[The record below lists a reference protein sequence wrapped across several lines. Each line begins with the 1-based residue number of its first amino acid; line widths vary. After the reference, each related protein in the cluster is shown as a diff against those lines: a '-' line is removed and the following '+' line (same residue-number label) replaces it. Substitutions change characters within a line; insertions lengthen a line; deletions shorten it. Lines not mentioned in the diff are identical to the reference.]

1 MPTSPIVIK
10 RIRLEALRDY
20 ARSFTGPS
28 PTPGIAPITVIRAC
42 SQAKNPYARPADTAL
57 LVAVCGDR
65 VVGYHGVV
73 PGLLATD
80 GSLSRVHWS
89 SAVFVAE
96 QYRGLGVGRQ
106 LIAAF
111 KSLGKDVA
119 VPGGMTPSA
128 EGAYRSGG
136 FQATGELNYFQLRL
150 ARIDR
155 TAPLFQQIRA
165 HASVAGKPLESPVK
179 WLSRQTAKAQKAFF
193 YRRAAARLPIPP
205 GKQWR
210 PVDRLF
216 RFDRRPPPGRAV
228 FFRGTDAVNWMLAR
242 PWVYSRDEITAADLT
257 HEVRH
262 YYFTKTRPLFRYAAY
277 ELTARDGKSGRGFV
291 VFSLSRSRRR
301 TVVRVLDHEIQE
313 AAMSRT
319 ACGLALAAARTI
331 LADRIELPPS
341 LAAPFQND
349 TMLRRL
355 IKPQSLTGVG
365 YPGRQNSPLA
375 GVMGHVEL
383 GLCDGDSAFT

>member
-1 MPTSPIVIK
+1 MPIPPIVIK
-10 RIRLEALRDY
+10 RIRLETLYDY
-20 ARSFTGPS
+20 ARSFTGLS
-28 PTPGIAPITVIRAC
+28 PPPGIAPITVIRAR
-42 SQAKNPYARPADTAL
+42 SQVKNPYARPADTAL

-96 QYRGLGVGRQ
+96 QYRGLGIGRQ

-128 EGAYRSGG
+128 EGAYRAGG
-136 FQATGELNYFQLRL
+136 FRATGKLTYYQLRL
-150 ARIDR
+150 SRIDR
-155 TAPLFQQIRA
+155 ITPLIRQIRTRP
-165 HASVAGKPLESPVK
+165 SVAAKPLESPVK
-179 WLSRQTAKAQKAFF
+179 WLGRQTARLQKAFF
-193 YRRAAARLPIPP
+193 YRRAADRVPIPP
-205 GKQWR
+205 MAQWR
-210 PVDRLF
+210 PVDRLV
-216 RFDRRPPPGRAV
+216 RFDRCAPPGRAV
-228 FFRGTDAVNWMLAR
+228 FFRGTEAVNWMLAH
-242 PWVYSRDEITAADLT
+242 PWVYSRDEITAAHLA

-277 ELTARDGKSGRGFV
+277 ELAAADGNSCRGFV
-291 VFSLSRSRRR
+291 VLSLSRSRRR
-301 TVVRVLDHEIQE
+301 TVVSLLDYEIHG
-313 AAMSRT
+313 AAMCRT
-319 ACGLALAAARTI
+319 ACALTLAAARNI
-331 LADRIELPPS
+331 LADRIELPPP
-341 LAAPFQND
+341 LAVPFQND
-349 TMLRRL
+349 PLLRRL
-355 IKPQSLTGVG
+355 VKRQSLTGVG